1 MAEQTPAA
9 CGGGD
14 SIKTMQFLAVI
25 LIFIL
30 AVFMVKSLN
39 DIKASLNKLNN
50 EVDVLVTITAQNTL
64 SGFQA
69 VDTNDKVVY
78 KFVPVPMVDGPG
90 LEPPPEP

>member
-1 MAEQTPAA
+1 MAEQTQAS

-14 SIKTMQFLAVI
+14 SIKTLQFLAVI

-39 DIKASLNKLNN
+39 DIKASLTKLNG
-50 EVDVLVTITAQNTL
+50 EIAVLVTIGAQNTL
-64 SGFQA
+64 RGFQV
-69 VDTNDKVVY
+69 VDANDEVVY

-90 LEPPPEP
+90 IEPPPEP